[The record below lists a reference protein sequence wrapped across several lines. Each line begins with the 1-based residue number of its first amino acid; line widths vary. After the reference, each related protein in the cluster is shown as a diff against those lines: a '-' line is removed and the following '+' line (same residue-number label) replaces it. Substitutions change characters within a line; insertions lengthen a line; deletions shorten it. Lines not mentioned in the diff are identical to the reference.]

1 MEEVRLKYADQGVAF
16 VTMYVREPHPH
27 ERGFPDVPQPTT
39 YDQKLQHAKDL
50 IRVKDVHMPVV
61 IDDIDQANHLA
72 LGNLPNMSY
81 VVDKAGVVQHAAE
94 WLRAEDVDETLSR
107 LVTTDHPDRPVAP
120 TVDSDHLD
128 SRI

>member
-1 MEEVRLKYADQGVAF
+1 MEQLRQKYRDEDVAF

-27 ERGFPDVPQPTT
+27 ERGFPDVPQPSS
-39 YDQKLQHAKDL
+39 YDQKVQHAKDL
-50 IRVKDVHMPVV
+50 IRVKNVHMPVV
-61 IDDIDQANHLA
+61 IDNMDQVNHFA

-81 VVDKAGVVQHAAE
+81 VVDKDGIVQHAAE
-94 WLRAEDVDETLSR
+94 WLRAEDVDETLAR
-107 LVTTDHPDRPVAP
+107 LVSTDHPDTPVDP